1 MLREPII
8 TKDGSYTIAIPEMN
22 VTYHSHHG
30 AIQESMHVYIKA
42 GFIHVLNS
50 AANPSISVLEMGFGT
65 GLNALLTLI
74 EAEKSQRKIH
84 YTTIELFPLKPAEI
98 ISLNYCRQLQRD
110 DLNPV
115 FQQLHQC
122 DWEKA
127 ISITPFFTIKKLKTD
142 LIALS
147 TMQRFDLIYYDAFA
161 PSAQPELWTKDIF
174 EKLFTMIAPKGILVT
189 YSSKADV
196 RRAMKAAGFTVN
208 KIPGPRG
215 KREMVRATPSTA

>member
-30 AIQESMHVYIKA
+30 AMQESMHVYIQA
-42 GFIHVLNS
+42 GLIHVLN
-50 AANPSISVLEMGFGT
+50 NPAVPGISILEMGFGT

-84 YTTIELFPLKPAEI
+84 YTTIELFPLQPGEI
-98 ISLNYCRQLQRD
+98 TSLNYCQQLQRD
-110 DLNPV
+110 DLNPI

-122 DWEKA
+122 DWEKD
-127 ISITPFFTIKKLKTD
+127 IPIMPFFTIKKLKTD

-147 TMQRFDLIYYDAFA
+147 TMQRFDLLYYDAFA
-161 PSAQPELWTKDIF
+161 PSAQPELWTKNIF
-174 EKLFTMIAPKGILVT
+174 EKLFTMVAPNGILVT

-196 RRAMKAAGFTVN
+196 RRAMKAAGFTVT
-208 KIPGPRG
+208 KIPGPYG
-215 KREMVRATPSTA
+215 KREMVRATLSKA